1 MIQEIKINNFRSI
14 IECSVKL
21 NQLTVLVGANG
32 TGKSN
37 FIKSLQ
43 FLSMIPDSGIKN
55 SIISFGGFR
64 SLLPKKYPLKDHPT
78 KNIVFEY
85 SINLDPPDDYPNEF
99 LPLQVNHYIC
109 FREDKKYE
117 VCVTQEKLTFLN
129 PFLVAYTLGNRDKIK
144 DKTSFPD
151 KYLNSK
157 IEVIR
162 EEGKQDQYLI
172 YPEPDKETYK
182 MFIDWLGLNI
192 FNDELFAKF
201 DFEKFSDLI
210 QNVIVNDSLSKNK
223 KPKNYHRSLLEPSRI
238 GLHRLSQHFLRYVK
252 TLSDI
257 KRYDFSQIELR
268 KEQQIAINPS
278 FTFDGRNMPSVLKR
292 IKSSSNKISWN
303 RILSTMMELNP
314 FIESANIKQLQTG
327 KEFIEFIENKCKN
340 NVESWET
347 SDGTL
352 RSLAIL
358 LAVETH
364 PSNSTIIIEEPEQN
378 LHPWA
383 VRSLVNHIRKVSEE
397 RKIQVILTTHSEQV
411 LQCVRPEEVRFINR
425 TIENGTTIKSLNDV
439 FHKPNLQMGEVGRLW
454 VKGLIGGVPAYEE

>member
-1 MIQEIKINNFRSI
+1 
-14 IECSVKL
+14 
-21 NQLTVLVGANG
+21 
-32 TGKSN
+32 
-37 FIKSLQ
+37 
-43 FLSMIPDSGIKN
+43 
-55 SIISFGGFR
+55 
-64 SLLPKKYPLKDHPT
+64 
-78 KNIVFEY
+78 
-85 SINLDPPDDYPNEF
+85 
-99 LPLQVNHYIC
+99 
-109 FREDKKYE
+109 
-117 VCVTQEKLTFLN
+117 
-129 PFLVAYTLGNRDKIK
+129 
-144 DKTSFPD
+144 
-151 KYLNSK
+151 LNSK